1 MIGPSIP
8 LMPINSRSAFVPEKR
23 AGALPRLTRLM
34 QSKERKMKV
43 TQSTN
48 VKSHELDR
56 FVSEQNIVRYSRLH
70 DPELDASRRRAILGL
85 LKREFDKLRE

>member
-1 MIGPSIP
+1 
-8 LMPINSRSAFVPEKR
+8 
-23 AGALPRLTRLM
+23 
-34 QSKERKMKV
+34 MKV

>member
-1 MIGPSIP
+1 
-8 LMPINSRSAFVPEKR
+8 
-23 AGALPRLTRLM
+23 
-34 QSKERKMKV
+34 MKV

-48 VKSHELDR
+48 AKSHELDR

-70 DPELDASRRRAILGL
+70 DAELDASRRRAILGL